1 MQGLE
6 DPQLIFQVIP
16 EGLSG
21 RKFAPPS
28 AGMRVQYLPR
38 RGRFNV
44 ASSFVSGTSASGDSG
59 NSSSGHMLPLKL
71 RHLLKPAQPD
81 CPGELPARIPAKVP
95 QLYMHRCQRVR
106 ALAALSRLSVC
117 NTPHSTQLI
126 YLASVKI
133 SAFTDSSPCTR
144 EALHAGPSYQCP
156 VLLVLLYATAAVHEV
171 AVR

>member
-16 EGLSG
+16 DGLSG

-28 AGMRVQYLPR
+28 AGMRVHYLPR

-71 RHLLKPAQPD
+71 RHLLN
-81 CPGELPARIPAKVP
+81 LPSQTALVRSRQAIK
-95 QLYMHRCQRVR
+95 HRHCSCTCTTASGVR
-106 ALAALSRLSVC
+106 AWL
-117 NTPHSTQLI
+117 P
-126 YLASVKI
+126 
-133 SAFTDSSPCTR
+133 
-144 EALHAGPSYQCP
+144 
-156 VLLVLLYATAAVHEV
+156 
-171 AVR
+171 

>member
-6 DPQLIFQVIP
+6 DPQLIFQVVP

-71 RHLLKPAQPD
+71 RHLLN
-81 CPGELPARIPAKVP
+81 LPSQTALVSSLQAI
-95 QLYMHRCQRVR
+95 QRCHLSHTCTTVS
-106 ALAALSRLSVC
+106 ALAALSSL
-117 NTPHSTQLI
+117 
-126 YLASVKI
+126 
-133 SAFTDSSPCTR
+133 SSPSSR
-144 EALHAGPSYQCP
+144 P
-156 VLLVLLYATAAVHEV
+156 
-171 AVR
+171 